1 MAKESD
7 RPLRADARRNRDK
20 IVATAVRMFDV
31 EGLDVNFD
39 RIAKEAGVGAGTLYR
54 NFPTRESLVAAAY
67 FDDLAWLCDGARDLL
82 DVLPAHE
89 ALRTWLGRLLDYATS
104 RAGMAEA
111 LLAMIS
117 APDHPFADS
126 SAHLCTAISLLL
138 KAGVG
143 RGHGACRRDRQRRAG
158 RGDRGRAGLGWTERA
173 HAGTASARSRR
184 GRLAGHSVAPRARLI
199 IASNRNSAE
208 RICGHRKK
216 FSFAQFRD

>member
-1 MAKESD
+1 MGSVGKEPD

-20 IVATAVRMFDV
+20 IVATAMRIFDV

-67 FDDLAWLCDGARDLL
+67 FGDLAWLCDGARDLL
-82 DVLPAHE
+82 DVLPAHD

-126 SAHLCTAISLLL
+126 SAHLCAAISLLL

-143 RGHGACRRDRQRRAG
+143 AGTVRADVTANDVLAAATGAALVAGGPSGRVQAQRLLDLVVDGLREIQPRR
-158 RGDRGRAGLGWTERA
+158 ERA
-173 HAGTASARSRR
+173 
-184 GRLAGHSVAPRARLI
+184 
-199 IASNRNSAE
+199 
-208 RICGHRKK
+208 
-216 FSFAQFRD
+216 

>member
-1 MAKESD
+1 MAKEPD
-7 RPLRADARRNRDK
+7 RPLRADARRNRDR
-20 IVATAVRMFDV
+20 IVATAVRIFDV

-67 FDDLAWLCDGARDLL
+67 FGDLAWLCDGARDLL
-82 DVLPAHE
+82 DVLPAHD

-126 SAHLCTAISLLL
+126 SAHLCEAISLLL

-143 RGHGACRRDRQRRAG
+143 AGAVRADVTANDVLAAVTGAALVSRGPSGRVQAQRLLDLVVDGLRDIQPRR
-158 RGDRGRAGLGWTERA
+158 ERA
-173 HAGTASARSRR
+173 
-184 GRLAGHSVAPRARLI
+184 
-199 IASNRNSAE
+199 
-208 RICGHRKK
+208 
-216 FSFAQFRD
+216 

>member
-1 MAKESD
+1 MAKEPD

-20 IVATAVRMFDV
+20 IVATAMRMFDV

-54 NFPTRESLVAAAY
+54 NFPSRESLVAAAY
-67 FDDLAWLCDGARDLL
+67 FGDLAWLCDGARDLL

-126 SAHLCTAISLLL
+126 SAHLCAAISLLL
-138 KAGVG
+138 KAGAGAGMVRADVTANDVLAAVTGAALVSGGPSG
-143 RGHGACRRDRQRRAG
+143 RVQAQRLLDLVVDGLRDIQSRR
-158 RGDRGRAGLGWTERA
+158 ERA
-173 HAGTASARSRR
+173 
-184 GRLAGHSVAPRARLI
+184 
-199 IASNRNSAE
+199 
-208 RICGHRKK
+208 
-216 FSFAQFRD
+216 